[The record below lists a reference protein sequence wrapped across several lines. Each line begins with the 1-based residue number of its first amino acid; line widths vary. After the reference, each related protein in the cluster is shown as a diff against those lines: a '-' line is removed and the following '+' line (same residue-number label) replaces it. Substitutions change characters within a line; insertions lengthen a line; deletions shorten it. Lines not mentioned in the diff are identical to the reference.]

1 MKPLRGKNKRERASA
16 KKQDEQS
23 LPLKRILVPIDFSE
37 PSIDSLHYAEGFA
50 RHFGAE
56 LFLLHVVEPTIYPAD
71 FGFGQVGVPNIED
84 ELRKHSEQE
93 LKRLSKSVRGVR
105 ARFFVRTGKPFLEI
119 VQAADEKKVDM
130 IIISS
135 HGHTGV
141 EHILFGSTAEK
152 VVRKAPCPVLAVRP
166 PSSKPVQDKTR
177 E

>member
-1 MKPLRGKNKRERASA
+1 MERLEEPSKRTNASGGTPLPLR
-16 KKQDEQS
+16 
-23 LPLKRILVPIDFSE
+23 RILVPIDFSK
-37 PSIDSLHYAEGFA
+37 PSIDCLDYAERFA
-50 RHFGAE
+50 RQFGAE
-56 LFLLHVVEPTIYPAD
+56 LVLLHVVEPTIYPAD

-93 LKRLSKSVRGVR
+93 LERLSKQVRGVR
-105 ARFFVRTGKPFLEI
+105 ARSFVRTGKPFLEI
-119 VQAADEKKVDM
+119 VQAAEGEKVDM

-152 VVRKAPCPVLAVRP
+152 VVRKAACPVLAIRP
-166 PSSKPVQDKTR
+166 HPSKTAQNTTR